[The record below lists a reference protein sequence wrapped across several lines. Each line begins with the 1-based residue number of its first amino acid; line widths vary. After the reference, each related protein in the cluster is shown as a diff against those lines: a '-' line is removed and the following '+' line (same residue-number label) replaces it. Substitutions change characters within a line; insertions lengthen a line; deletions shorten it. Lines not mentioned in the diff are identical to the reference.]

1 MAIAVSLKGIDEAIS
16 NLNYKNPEALKSRLV
31 DVMRGYYQDESSI
44 ESLHKLDAVE
54 LIKVLWDTG
63 DDDDLIKDKR
73 KNLSST
79 KSGVNSDLKK
89 LFKEGKNSEG
99 VMIGRNN
106 VFEMSDQAKDQILS
120 ALGASA
126 KGGTGAT
133 LRHISEVLRNVQ
145 DILSE
150 AESVLGTQGS
160 DGLNKLEELRSVI
173 QGLAEEVETAEGAE
187 DGEEAEVVEEVL
199 TGEDEEI
206 EEVEETD
213 EDEFVDVLE
222 ELDDEEGDIEYEDV
236 DSLER
241 ADEEEGLEEELGEG
255 DVEEIEEDDT
265 EMVEEV
271 LTDEDEDLEEIVED
285 ELEGA
290 LEEVEIDDE
299 LEDAGAYEDMDEAGV
314 AEGLEA
320 DEVEVEDGLDEAEA
334 DEDLEEVV
342 DVEEGLEEAEAEEGL
357 EDDEVEEG
365 LEEVEVEDGLDE
377 AEADEDL
384 EEVEVEG
391 GLAGA
396 EVGDGDG
403 GGGEEGGLPVG
414 SLGEESP
421 GIGDDEA
428 EKARLLA
435 ETFDGYLGAMER
447 YHNQHIFIP
456 AGPYIVGSKAPKRN
470 ERPEQRVQ
478 VTPFYLSKFP
488 VINALFE
495 IFDEKTGYKTTAE
508 RQGYSTVY
516 YGRVHEGVD
525 GRTGQ
530 VKLTFRATVRSETVS
545 GACWY
550 QPFGPGS
557 NLYGKRIHPVVHIS
571 MEDAIAFAA
580 WTGKRL
586 PTENEWEAGARTAS
600 GHALPWGPE
609 HKSNACNIEDSAVSD
624 TTPVDKYAEFKND
637 LGIVDTLGN
646 VLEWTLD
653 TCESTYDG
661 NNNRI
666 YQVVKGGSW
675 VSENTIRAFSRF
687 KMDPA
692 SSSNIVGFRCVAY

>member
-222 ELDDEEGDIEYEDV
+222 ELDDEEGGSSPHTIPDDTTIKSAEYLAFYRGDTKLSLNNSDESVRILHPDGEVTDSVTYEGKAEDGQAYARDEQGEWAWTTSPTPGAANQIDQP
-236 DSLER
+236 DSESEGEDDSSTSTDSTESDTQSKDSTPTQKSDK
-241 ADEEEGLEEELGEG
+241 DEESTEVKTLTIKQAKTKAKNTEVVVAGVVTVPPKILSETYLYIQDKTGGIQIYFSKKDFPALKLGDQVKVSGKISEKSGEKKINIAEQKDVSVTGAGDSPQPAFLSTGGVKDQFVGQLVKVTGQLTKSSGTTFYINDGSGEIKISLQKSAGLKKPEWKKEDWVTITGIVGKTSSGLRVLPRYQEDLQTGKAAAGEG
-255 DVEEIEEDDT
+255 GKIP
-265 EMVEEV
+265 
-271 LTDEDEDLEEIVED
+271 
-285 ELEGA
+285 A
-290 LEEVEIDDE
+290 
-299 LEDAGAYEDMDEAGV
+299 AGAGMLS
-314 AEGLEA
+314 GLLLSLFLA
-320 DEVEVEDGLDEAEA
+320 AVGL
-334 DEDLEEVV
+334 
-342 DVEEGLEEAEAEEGL
+342 
-357 EDDEVEEG
+357 
-365 LEEVEVEDGLDE
+365 
-377 AEADEDL
+377 
-384 EEVEVEG
+384 
-391 GLAGA
+391 
-396 EVGDGDG
+396 
-403 GGGEEGGLPVG
+403 
-414 SLGEESP
+414 SS
-421 GIGDDEA
+421 
-428 EKARLLA
+428 RL
-435 ETFDGYLGAMER
+435 R
-447 YHNQHIFIP
+447 IFILDIIWH
-456 AGPYIVGSKAPKRN
+456 GCKISG
-470 ERPEQRVQ
+470 
-478 VTPFYLSKFP
+478 
-488 VINALFE
+488 
-495 IFDEKTGYKTTAE
+495 
-508 RQGYSTVY
+508 
-516 YGRVHEGVD
+516 
-525 GRTGQ
+525 
-530 VKLTFRATVRSETVS
+530 LT
-545 GACWY
+545 
-550 QPFGPGS
+550 
-557 NLYGKRIHPVVHIS
+557 L
-571 MEDAIAFAA
+571 
-580 WTGKRL
+580 
-586 PTENEWEAGARTAS
+586 
-600 GHALPWGPE
+600 
-609 HKSNACNIEDSAVSD
+609 
-624 TTPVDKYAEFKND
+624 
-637 LGIVDTLGN
+637 
-646 VLEWTLD
+646 
-653 TCESTYDG
+653 
-661 NNNRI
+661 
-666 YQVVKGGSW
+666 
-675 VSENTIRAFSRF
+675 
-687 KMDPA
+687 
-692 SSSNIVGFRCVAY
+692 